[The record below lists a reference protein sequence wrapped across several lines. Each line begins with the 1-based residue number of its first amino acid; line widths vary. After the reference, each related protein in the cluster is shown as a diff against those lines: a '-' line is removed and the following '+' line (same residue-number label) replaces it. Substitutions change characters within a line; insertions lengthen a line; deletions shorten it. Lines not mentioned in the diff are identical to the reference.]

1 MSRSE
6 DILVGFIGLILLPL
20 IALRIVRGLREGRVP
35 LYRTYVSREESEA
48 KFATLLGLHI
58 LSFII
63 VAAIAADLLLNL
75 DLRNAS

>member
-1 MSRSE
+1 
-6 DILVGFIGLILLPL
+6 
-20 IALRIVRGLREGRVP
+20 VP